1 MKVKYITSLALVF
14 GITSCVVKDDTTSE
28 TSTQTDEITIKAEKT
43 AEVNASQL
51 EKKSDDLTSTV
62 DYSEGK
68 AIYGR
73 TCVACHQATG
83 EGIPG
88 AFPPLKNSDYLM
100 EDKMRAI
107 KQVIV
112 GSTGEIIVNGETY
125 NSTMT
130 PQNLSDQEIVDVLNY
145 VYHAW
150 GNDGETVTLADV
162 DKVRASL

>member
-1 MKVKYITSLALVF
+1 
-14 GITSCVVKDDTTSE
+14 
-28 TSTQTDEITIKAEKT
+28 
-43 AEVNASQL
+43 
-51 EKKSDDLTSTV
+51 
-62 DYSEGK
+62 
-68 AIYGR
+68 
-73 TCVACHQATG
+73 
-83 EGIPG
+83 
-88 AFPPLKNSDYLM
+88 M